1 MQIPI
6 GWFGRKDPLQ
16 IIAFKSYGTTGR
28 LFLRGRAL
36 EDESI
41 DLAQKG
47 TVQLLLNSWKR
58 FETDEIRNTPLE
70 VVLPDGQTFQIQT
83 NSDGY
88 YLFDSDVKDLRALTD
103 SEGWLPYRIS
113 YNTEALNRPVLREND
128 FSGAMLIPSESA
140 AYGVITDIDDTILHT
155 GVTSYLKWQVIAN
168 TLFKRAESRIPLHG
182 AADLYHI
189 LHRGKDKASA
199 NPVFYVSHSPWNLYR
214 YLEFFLS
221 RNHFPQGPIIL
232 RSMASVL
239 GRIQK
244 GGPPQKLLAIEN
256 ILQTYPDLS
265 FILIGDSGEKDADIY
280 LQVARKYPGRIL
292 AIYLR
297 SVRHSGRMRRV
308 RKLIEAETNT
318 PIRLV
323 DESEEVLY
331 HVQELG
337 IL

>member
-1 MQIPI
+1 M

-16 IIAFKSYGTTGR
+16 IIAFKSYGTSDR
-28 LFLRGRAL
+28 LFIRGRAL

-47 TVQLLLNSWKR
+47 TLQLLLNSWKR

-70 VVLPDGQTFQIQT
+70 VLLPDGQVCELQT

-88 YLFDSDVKDLRALTD
+88 YLLDTEGTDLQALTD

-113 YNTEALNRPVLREND
+113 YKTEALNRPVLRENN
-128 FSGAMLIPSESA
+128 FSGAMLIPSDTA
-140 AYGVITDIDDTILHT
+140 TYGVISDIDDTILHT
-155 GVTSYLKWQVIAN
+155 GVTSYMKWQVIAN

-182 AADLYHI
+182 AAELYHI
-189 LHRGKDKASA
+189 LHRGKDMASA
-199 NPVFYVSHSPWNLYR
+199 NPIFYVSHSPWNLYR

-221 RNHFPQGPIIL
+221 RNHFPKGPIIL

-256 ILQTYPDLS
+256 ILRTYPDLP

-280 LQVARKYPGRIL
+280 LQVARKYPGRIT
-292 AIYLR
+292 AIFLR

-308 RKLIEAETNT
+308 RKLIGTETQT
-318 PIRLV
+318 PVQLV
-323 DESEEVLY
+323 DHSEEVLHY
-331 HVQELG
+331 AQELG